1 MDPANAVLDPATTAQ
16 EERSLLAF
24 QNLTLASPPMYPT
37 QSSDSEMVGSAVK
50 EPTSVQVSWVASLSN
65 GPSSRQMM
73 PDMNSKLHKL
83 RTDLNDIKRDLKVLI
98 SWRDSKALA
107 CLVDSFLHE
116 QGFSPF
122 ECSPR
127 KAWVQS
133 NINKLSQASGIS
145 LANIV
150 EFM

>member
-1 MDPANAVLDPATTAQ
+1 MDPANAVLDPATSAQ

-24 QNLTLASPPMYPT
+24 QNLTLASPPIHPI
-37 QSSDSEMVGSAVK
+37 QSSNSDMAGSAVK
-50 EPTSVQVSWVASLSN
+50 EPTSVQVSWVVPLSD
-65 GPSSRQMM
+65 GPSSLQMM
-73 PDMNSKLHKL
+73 PDMNSKLDKL
-83 RTDLNDIKRDLKVLI
+83 RTDINDIKRDLKVLI

-107 CLVDSFLHE
+107 CLVDSFLHQ
-116 QGFSPF
+116 QGFSPL
-122 ECSPR
+122 ECGPR

-133 NINKLSQASGIS
+133 NINKLSEASGIS